1 MKLERYLHAAIFV
14 AILGLG
20 TAFAGGEGWL
30 TDFEA
35 AKKQAA
41 DEKKTLLIDFTG
53 SDWCGWCIKLNKE
66 VFDHDEFKNGVKD
79 KFILVELDFPSDKSK
94 LTAAVIAQN
103 EALQEKYAVKI
114 FPTILLADEQGKP
127 FAITGYK
134 AGGPDAYVK
143 HLDELLSM
151 RQKRDAAFAEAGKA
165 EGAAKANLLITAIR
179 SMQLNDKIISAFYA
193 DEIKAIKT
201 ADPKDESGYLKG
213 IETKLKFEDFQSQLN
228 DLGGKKDFEGVMKR
242 IDETLAAGTF
252 EDELKQQAML
262 FKAITHMQLKQP
274 EEAIKTLD
282 KAKAVVPNGPMSAT
296 IDDLKNRF
304 EAAAPKE

>member
-1 MKLERYLHAAIFV
+1 MKLERYLHAATFV

-20 TAFAGGEGWL
+20 SAFAGGEGWHS
-30 TDFEA
+30 DFDA

-41 DEKKTLLIDFTG
+41 DEKKSILLDFTG

-79 KFILVELDFPSDKSK
+79 KFILVELDFPKDKSK
-94 LTAAVIAQN
+94 LTDAVIAQN
-103 EALQEKYAVKI
+103 EALQEKYGVKG
-114 FPTILLADEQGKP
+114 FPTILLTDEQGKP

-134 AGGPDAYVK
+134 AGGPNAYVK
-143 HLDELLSM
+143 HLDELLGM
-151 RQKRDAAFAEAGKA
+151 REKRDAAFAEAGKA
-165 EGAAKANLLITAIR
+165 EGVAKANLLITAIR
-179 SMQLNDKIISAFYA
+179 SMELEDTMISTFYV
-193 DEIKAIKT
+193 DEIEAIKA

-228 DLGGKKDFEGVMKR
+228 DLGGKKDFKGVMKR

-252 EDELKQQAML
+252 EGELKQQAML

-274 EEAIKTLD
+274 EDAIKTLD
-282 KAKAVVPNGPMSAT
+282 KAKAVVPDGPMAAN
-296 IDDLKNRF
+296 IDGLKKRI